1 MKMTSTSTP
10 KAEAVAAGAGRTLSA
25 EAVSGRRQ
33 SFAGLRRKSISLT
46 SATSPT
52 GHVWPGATVTGCRC
66 LVISTVIVLP
76 CCCHV
81 LPK

>member
-52 GHVWPGATVTGCRC
+52 GRVWPGAILSFYACR
-66 LVISTVIVLP
+66 
-76 CCCHV
+76 
-81 LPK
+81 